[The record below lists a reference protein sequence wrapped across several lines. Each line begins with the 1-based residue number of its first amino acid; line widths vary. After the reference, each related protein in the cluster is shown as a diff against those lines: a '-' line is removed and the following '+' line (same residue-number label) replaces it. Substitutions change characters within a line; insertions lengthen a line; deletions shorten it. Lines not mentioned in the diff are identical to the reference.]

1 MVMLSIYMKNWWQMV
16 EIDKCLSHSVNNV
29 GPIKVADILDTSL
42 YSALLDPVVSSFLL
56 IISLLWID
64 KIVNISLA
72 IYF

>member
-1 MVMLSIYMKNWWQMV
+1 MVMLSIYMENWWQMV
-16 EIDKCLSHSVNNV
+16 EIDKCLSRSVNNV

>member
-1 MVMLSIYMKNWWQMV
+1 MV

-56 IISLLWID
+56 IISLL
-64 KIVNISLA
+64 
-72 IYF
+72 